1 MILSGASL
9 TFKHDILKHFLC
21 NTPVTS
27 PTTLYVALFN
37 GDPVNSGGIEVT
49 GSGYARQQI
58 TFSEPSNGATDNTN
72 EIEFG
77 PAQSDWGTVTHTAV
91 YTEQSGGTLILYGAL
106 GRERDILQDDS
117 FMFLPG
123 KYKVVIEDGQEV

>member
-21 NTPVTS
+21 NTPVKS

-77 PAQSDWGTVTHTAV
+77 PAQADWGTVTHTVIYDSA
-91 YTEQSGGTLILYGAL
+91 TGGTPLLYGEL
-106 GRERDILQDDS
+106 SRQREILQDDS
-117 FMFLPG
+117 FMFLRG
-123 KYKVVIEDGQEV
+123 KYKVSIQDEQGV